1 MKPVRRLLLAAMLSI
16 IPAVSMATEHD
27 ALWSKVTEQFNTSES
42 YAAKDIRETIHF
54 EMNEETRHTVIQLA
68 LGGWK
73 NGQAYYQT
81 ISVEP
86 ASATNKKPFR
96 FDEKSKP
103 ALRKFF
109 ASEQAPKRTD
119 NVMLGEKNTI
129 LFEGSNTEGKDKFQ
143 FQIWVDPDTGAI
155 LQNKFYMTGPAKLVI
170 SALTSYAVGQQG
182 ISLPS
187 KRHID
192 LEFNEPFRVKGTVDE
207 ELLHWEV
214 APDVTRTGKP
224 ASP

>member
-1 MKPVRRLLLAAMLSI
+1 MKPVRRLLLTAILSI

-27 ALWSKVTEQFNTSES
+27 ALWGKVTERFKTTEN
-42 YAAKDIRETIHF
+42 YAAKEIRETIHF
-54 EMNEETRHTVIQLA
+54 EMNEEVRHTVIQLA

-86 ASATNKKPFR
+86 PSATNKKPFR

-109 ASEQAPKRTD
+109 ASKQAPKRTD

-129 LFEGSNTEGKDKFQ
+129 LYEGSDAEGKEKFQ

-155 LQNKFYMTGPAKLVI
+155 LQNKLYMTAPAKLVI
-170 SALTSYAVGQQG
+170 SALTSYAVGQHG

-192 LEFNEPFRVKGTVDE
+192 LEFNEPFKVKGTVDE
-207 ELLHWEV
+207 ELLHWEP
-214 APDVTRTGKP
+214 ASDVNANGKP